1 MKNKNIAITALLY
14 SLLLFASVNAL
25 AQADESY
32 LRNIRD
38 EFKIKWPNN
47 RTINLVFHGHSVPTG
62 YYTAGNVYK
71 LGAYPHYTLEQ
82 IKGKYPYAVV
92 NSITTSIGGEQA
104 ERGETRFANEVLTMR
119 PDVLFIDYALN
130 DRGIGLE
137 RAKVAWQKMI
147 DAALGHTFT
156 DRDGNV
162 HGVKVFLLTPTPDT
176 NEDILSDEAPLAQH
190 AAQIRQLAIDNNVGL
205 IDSYA
210 IFKELVEKGES
221 LSPYMAQNNHVNATG
236 HQLVANK
243 IAELFLMD
251 DEIVSTLTP
260 QTITDFETPISITT
274 AGGAAFDI
282 VGNPLKSGI
291 NQTDN
296 CGQIKRTS
304 TLWWELLD
312 IPCDFTI
319 PSNEVAYLHIMA
331 KYPAKPDVVVR
342 PNQMGNE
349 INLRPIQEY
358 TNIGEWQDLVFI
370 IEGGSLG
377 LAVNNIRFIT
387 DNSPTGSFVLD
398 NVDKFGYIDEVVV
411 NNNPEPRTEV
421 ATATTEI
428 DVKKKYII
436 TTNKYGTIKFESLNN
451 EMNKVVLFDL
461 NGKVLYTAHCNVFS
475 YQTQNP
481 GIYIV
486 QVDNSTQKV
495 MVQ

>member
-1 MKNKNIAITALLY
+1 MKKKNIVITVFVY
-14 SLLLFASVNAL
+14 TLLLFTSINAL

-130 DRGIGLE
+130 DRGIGLD
-137 RAKVAWQKMI
+137 RAKTAWQKMI
-147 DAALGHTFT
+147 DAALAHTFT

-176 NEDILSDEAPLAQH
+176 NEDILSDETPLAQH

-210 IFKELVEKGES
+210 IFKELVENGES

-236 HQLVANK
+236 HHLVANK
-243 IAELFLMD
+243 IAELFLMN
-251 DEIVSTLTP
+251 DEIVSSLTP
-260 QTITDFETPISITT
+260 QTITDFETPISVTT
-274 AGGAAFDI
+274 AGGAAFE
-282 VGNPLKSGI
+282 VVENPLKSGI

-312 IPCDFTI
+312 IPCDFSI
-319 PSNEVAYLHIMA
+319 PSNEVAYLHVMA

-349 INLRPIQEY
+349 INLRPTQEY
-358 TNIGEWQDLVFI
+358 TEIGEWQDLVFV

-377 LAVNNIRFIT
+377 LAVNNIRFIS
-387 DNSPTGSFVLD
+387 DNSPTGDFVLD
-398 NVDKFGYIDEVVV
+398 NVDKFGFIDEIIV
-411 NNNPEPRTEV
+411 NNNPEPRTTV
-421 ATATTEI
+421 ATTTAEI
-428 DVKKKYII
+428 DVKKKYLI
-436 TTNKYGTIKFESLNN
+436 TTNNSGTIKFEPLSD
-451 EMNKVVLFDL
+451 EMSRVVLYDI
-461 NGKVLYTAHCNVFS
+461 NGKVLYSDNSNGFS
-475 YQTQNP
+475 YQVP
-481 GIYIV
+481 RAGIYIV
-486 QVDNSTQKV
+486 KVDNSTEKV
-495 MVQ
+495 IVM

>member
-1 MKNKNIAITALLY
+1 M
-14 SLLLFASVNAL
+14 
-25 AQADESY
+25 
-32 LRNIRD
+32 
-38 EFKIKWPNN
+38 
-47 RTINLVFHGHSVPTG
+47 
-62 YYTAGNVYK
+62 
-71 LGAYPHYTLEQ
+71 
-82 IKGKYPYAVV
+82 
-92 NSITTSIGGEQA
+92 
-104 ERGETRFANEVLTMR
+104 
-119 PDVLFIDYALN
+119 FIDYALN

-147 DAALGHTFT
+147 DAALAHTFT

-176 NEDILSDEAPLAQH
+176 NEDILSDESPLAQH

-210 IFKELVEKGES
+210 IFKELVENGES

-236 HQLVANK
+236 HQLVANE
-243 IAELFLMD
+243 IAEQFLMD

-282 VGNPLKSGI
+282 VGNPLKAGI
-291 NQTDN
+291 NQTDK

-304 TLWWELLD
+304 ALWWELLD
-312 IPCDFTI
+312 IPSDFSI

-349 INLRPIQEY
+349 INLRPTQEY
-358 TNIGEWQDLVFI
+358 TEIGEWQDLVFV

-377 LAVNNIRFIT
+377 LAVNNIRFIS
-387 DNSPTGSFVLD
+387 DNSPTSAFVLD
-398 NVDKFGYIDEVVV
+398 NVNKFGYIDEIVV
-411 NNNPEPRTEV
+411 NNSPEPRTAV
-421 ATATTEI
+421 ATATAETG
-428 DVKKKYII
+428 VKKKYLI
-436 TTNKYGTIKFESLNN
+436 TTNKSGTIKFESLNN
-451 EMNKVVLFDL
+451 EMKKVVLYDI
-461 NGKVLYTAHCNVFS
+461 NGKVLFTDNSIGFS
-475 YQTQNP
+475 YQTQKG

-486 QVDNSTQKV
+486 QVDDSTQKV
-495 MVQ
+495 MVL